1 MRWRKGGPEF
11 RSSDGQFTFHPRGR
25 VMVDFSSTH
34 GSAFDARNIT
44 GTDLASGRLGAEG
57 RMGPLGYKIDA
68 DFAGNDVSLKDT
80 YLSWDTRV
88 SGLPTEIYV
97 GNKLR
102 TVASMAAPAASI
114 RLHAAQCGGV
124 GRSPAERVL
133 RAGRHHEGDR

>member
-1 MRWRKGGPEF
+1 
-11 RSSDGQFTFHPRGR
+11 
-25 VMVDFSSTH
+25 MVDFSSTH

-114 RLHAAQCGGV
+114 RLSCSAMRWR
-124 GRSPAERVL
+124 RSEPS
-133 RAGRHHEGDR
+133 RAGTTGWASPRR